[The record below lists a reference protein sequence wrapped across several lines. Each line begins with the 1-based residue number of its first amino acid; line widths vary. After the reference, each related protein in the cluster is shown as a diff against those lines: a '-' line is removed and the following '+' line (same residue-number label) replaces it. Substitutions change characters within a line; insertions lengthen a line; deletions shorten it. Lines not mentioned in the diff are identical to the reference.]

1 MRGCVISKTLDGM
14 LQQGYGYR
22 TESFSGSGV
31 RRIDEVIRYELSLGN
46 TDIVEFCQTNHQI
59 LKDICVD
66 EEFWAEIENLD
77 VEEQQASVAEELSH
91 ICQENAPYIVEE
103 IVKFAMA
110 MLGVARREELFA
122 LWLTTAD
129 KVVELYGGNTE
140 NVEQYSLHSARYLVI
155 SDLGE
160 AGALFVL

>member
-1 MRGCVISKTLDGM
+1 MRKSVVWTVDDG
-14 LQQGYGYR
+14 
-22 TESFSGSGV
+22 EFA
-31 RRIDEVIRYELSLGN
+31 SLVERSN
-46 TDIVEFCQTNHQI
+46 SLTDV
-59 LKDICVD
+59 V
-66 EEFWAEIENLD
+66 
-77 VEEQQASVAEELSH
+77 
-91 ICQENAPYIVEE
+91 
-103 IVKFAMA
+103 
-110 MLGVARREELFA
+110 RREELFA